1 MEYKGVLELQRKQQ
15 NILTSMLKLNQ
26 NDILN
31 NNEEELFW
39 KVIIFDQFNSDLLSL
54 QLRVGD
60 VRKYGVTL
68 MLNIKQ
74 PRQILDD
81 VPAIYFIEATKENL
95 DQIINDMKSRM
106 YLNFTICFSSKIS
119 SELLQYFANCCL
131 ENKVERM
138 IYKIEDLYINYHVL
152 ETQLFTLSISN
163 SYQKFNDPQIKEENA
178 LKLIDNIT
186 NSLMSICITLKEIP
200 IIRARNGSLE
210 DVIAKE
216 LTQKLNLFNIQNP
229 TFFQRGVSTRP
240 LMLITNRN
248 HDISAGLLHGWNYQA
263 LIKEVME
270 YKMNRVKINDH
281 WEDIDI
287 TSDFWKECKNGI
299 IPDVTDII
307 QNKTKELITEKEK
320 FQVVAN
326 SFGINFDENVE
337 VNLNEEEK
345 KVLQSEGM
353 MKYGEKMTEIRQLK
367 KDIDLHTIIARE
379 IIENIKKREIDLL
392 FSYEDNVMS
401 QITVDLNALNL
412 FIERIQNENDLIR
425 LFYIY
430 LLNSNESNL
439 LQKVLEQKNISLKA
453 LNYMKKL
460 KQTQEYLRLTKE
472 KKKEIGFAGMMS
484 DMFGKVVERLLPS
497 DKNMA
502 VTVLVDTI
510 TECKKSELESEYN
523 YYDPKI
529 STSNILDNRRSIQ
542 FKDSIVFVIGGGN
555 YTEYSN
561 IQQYADRNG
570 KRIIYGAT
578 ELMNGEQLLSQIN
591 SIV

>member
-1 MEYKGVLELQRKQQ
+1 MEYKGVLELQTKQQ
-15 NILTSMLKLNQ
+15 NILTSMLRLNQ

-74 PRQILDD
+74 TRQVLDD
-81 VPAIYFIEATKENL
+81 VPAIYFVEATKENL
-95 DQIINDMKSRM
+95 DQIIDDMKSRM
-106 YLNFTICFSSKIS
+106 YLNFTICFSSRIS

-131 ENKVERM
+131 ENKVEKM
-138 IYKIEDLYINYHVL
+138 IYKIEDLYVNYHVL
-152 ETQLFTLSISN
+152 EPQLFTLSMSN
-163 SYQKFNDPQIKEENA
+163 SYQQFNDPQIKEENA
-178 LKLIDNIT
+178 LKLIDNVT

-216 LTQKLNLFNIQNP
+216 LTQKLNLFNTQNP

-263 LIKEVME
+263 LIKEVIE

-287 TSDFWKECKNGI
+287 TSDFWNECKNKI
-299 IPDVTDII
+299 IPDVTDVI

-367 KDIDLHTIIARE
+367 KEIDLHTTIARE
-379 IIENIKKREIDLL
+379 IVENIKKREIDLL

-401 QITVDLNALNL
+401 QIPVDPTALNL

-430 LLNSNESNL
+430 LLNSNESNV
-439 LQKVLEQKNISLKA
+439 LQKVLEQKNIPLKA

-472 KKKEIGFAGMMS
+472 KKKEVGFAGMMS

-529 STSNILDNRRSIQ
+529 SISNILDNRRSIQ

-591 SIV
+591 SFV